1 MRVRFASGRCAGK
14 RSPGTENLLEI
25 KTTLSAVGRVL
36 HAGHAARILIE
47 HVGKPTDNRPARL
60 FCCRLADPDSPEAIG
75 RRQPRRISQSP
86 STRLGPA
93 ATSTE
98 VTGPGLRTG
107 PDVEVWTESPKG
119 HREGDRSRVRMSSP
133 RRTTRDGHNARLMRH
148 SVGGKVA
155 INGNY

>member
-1 MRVRFASGRCAGK
+1 MTDLPVDRLLHYRLAAGRTPQSGRAGQVRQRSTCRE

-25 KTTLSAVGRVL
+25 KTTLSAVSRVL
-36 HAGHAARILIE
+36 HGSHAACILIE

-98 VTGPGLRTG
+98 VTGPELRTG
-107 PDVEVWTESPKG
+107 PDVEV
-119 HREGDRSRVRMSSP
+119 
-133 RRTTRDGHNARLMRH
+133 
-148 SVGGKVA
+148 
-155 INGNY
+155 